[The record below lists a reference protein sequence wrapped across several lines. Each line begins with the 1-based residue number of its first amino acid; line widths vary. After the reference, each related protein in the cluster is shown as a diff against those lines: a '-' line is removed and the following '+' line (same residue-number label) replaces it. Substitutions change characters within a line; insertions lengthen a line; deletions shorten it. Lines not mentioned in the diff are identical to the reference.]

1 MTKRLSLELRC
12 FRYKVA
18 LYLSH
23 MRYSNWLKVVTQ
35 SLDSRDLTSGD
46 QLESLQDGHYRLIF
60 YSRYNTVVWKAVRR
74 GTVLSLLPVGN
85 STTTWDPADNKRS
98 SYLLP
103 GDKLS
108 YCQGRRRT
116 SRPSLVAVAS
126 TSLLNFTRRI
136 GTVTSVLSN
145 KLIVITKVVA
155 VVRFVV
161 IAASAR
167 RSVAGICAACLQA
180 FPFPLELLDVA
191 DPLDIP

>member
-85 STTTWDPADNKRS
+85 STTTGDLADKRS
-98 SYLLP
+98 SHLLP
-103 GDKLS
+103 GKKLS
-108 YCQGRRRT
+108 YCKGAFEPVVHHWSRSLIRVRWTSQDVPAL
-116 SRPSLVAVAS
+116 SRPCCQTHWSSSPSSSLPS
-126 TSLLNFTRRI
+126 DPSSSPFLL
-136 GTVTSVLSN
+136 
-145 KLIVITKVVA
+145 
-155 VVRFVV
+155 
-161 IAASAR
+161 AAPMLVFALL
-167 RSVAGICAACLQA
+167 ACRHSPL
-180 FPFPLELLDVA
+180 PLELLGVA
-191 DPLDIP
+191 DPLNIP